1 MAVEQSRH
9 KPVVLLE
16 PQGLRVPVGSR
27 VAYLFDTPA
36 DRTRFAGFIAEG
48 LSQGDKCIIVTDR
61 RGREQFSEAIDAL
74 GISVSEHESTGAL
87 VIITG
92 EVSTSDM
99 EEIAVPLLKDA
110 RARFR
115 FIRAINDT
123 NWMSEQGWTARDFL
137 RLEVKG
143 HLLMQHQPCTIIC
156 QYNTNRIERA
166 NLDQIIAAHEF
177 TVAGP
182 TVEKNPDRR
191 ALGQII
197 FDGMDEQLRVL
208 TRLQNLSLN
217 LTATHS
223 LDERLDYIIEAAITI
238 CRADRAAISYFD
250 EAGELRIMRQQ
261 GLSEDYMSHRR
272 LTRSDPSIARMI
284 ASGEPTIIQDIE
296 HLKNTSS
303 NYDNWKRAGLRSIVT
318 LPLISDGEVFGAVST
333 GSGTEHHYTQTEIDA
348 MSILAAQA
356 SAAITNARLFE
367 QLREANRAKDEFL
380 ANLSHELRT
389 PLTPILG
396 WMHILRPLTA
406 SSPVLAQGLE
416 TIERNA
422 RQQAGLINDLL
433 DLTRIVSGK
442 MELARDL
449 KRLNGMVASSVDQI
463 RQQAE
468 ARGLKL
474 IVSLPAE
481 PVVCN
486 VDGVRIQQVLS
497 NLLNNAVK
505 FTPDGGE
512 VRVSLS
518 TADHGSSESEALI
531 EVADTGIGI
540 GPEFLPHV
548 FDRFTQAHGGIN
560 QHYGGLGLGLAITR
574 AIVEMHGGRIEARSE
589 GLGQGS
595 RFIVRLPGS
604 GVGKGAGQQASKGAA
619 AESASPESLGLRVLV
634 IEDSVDTLDMLSVWL
649 DSFGCEIMMATH
661 GAEALKMAAEQTP
674 DLIISDIGLPQ
685 LDGYELIRQL
695 RNMSG
700 LERVPAIALTGY
712 ARVEDRELALA
723 AGYDAHLAKPAEIE
737 NLLYLLKKLTKK

>member
-1 MAVEQSRH
+1 MAAEQLTH

-16 PQGLRVPVGSR
+16 PHGLRVPVGSR
-27 VAYLFDTPA
+27 VAYLFDTPG

-48 LSQGDKCIIVTDR
+48 LSDGDKCIIVTDR
-61 RGREQFSEAIDAL
+61 QGRETFSEAIDAL
-74 GISVSEHESTGAL
+74 GVSASEHESAGSL

-92 EVSTSDM
+92 AVSTEGM
-99 EEIAVPLLKDA
+99 EEIAVPLLKDS

-123 NWMSEQGWTARDFL
+123 GWMSEQGWTSRDFL

-143 HLLMQHQPCTIIC
+143 HLLMQRQPCTIIC
-156 QYNTNRIERA
+156 QYDTNRIERA
-166 NLDQIIAAHEF
+166 NLDQIIATHEYK
-177 TVAGP
+177 VIGP
-182 TVEKNPDRR
+182 NVEKNPDRR

-208 TRLQNLSLN
+208 TRLQSLSLN

-238 CRADRAAISYFD
+238 CRADRAAISYFNA
-250 EAGELRIMRQQ
+250 AGELCIMRQH
-261 GLSEDYMSHRR
+261 GLSEEYLNHRR

-284 ASGEPTIIQDIE
+284 ASGEPTIIQNVE
-296 HLKNTSS
+296 HLKNISS
-303 NYDNWKRAGLRSIVT
+303 NYDNWKRSGICSIVT

-333 GSGTEHHYTQTEIDA
+333 GSATEHHYTQTEIDA

-367 QLREANRAKDEFL
+367 QLHEASRAKDDFL

-396 WMHILRPLTA
+396 WMHILRPLAA
-406 SSPVLAQGLE
+406 SSPLLAQGLE

-442 MELARDL
+442 IELSREP
-449 KRLNGMVASSVDQI
+449 KSLNGLVAAGLDQI

-468 ARGLKL
+468 ARHIK
-474 IVSLPAE
+474 INVSLPDE

-486 VDGVRIQQVLS
+486 VDAVRIQQVLS

-505 FTPDGGE
+505 FTPDEGE
-512 VRVSLS
+512 IRVALS
-518 TADHGSSESEALI
+518 MIDHGYGNCEALI

-548 FDRFTQAHGGIN
+548 FDRFTQAHAGIK

-574 AIVEMHGGRIEARSE
+574 AMVEMHGGRIEAQSE

-595 RFIVRLPGS
+595 RFTVRLPGS
-604 GVGKGAGQQASKGAA
+604 GMEKGAGPKPSKGAA
-619 AESASPESLGLRVLV
+619 AEATSQESLGLRVMV
-634 IEDSVDTLDMLSVWL
+634 VEDSLDTLDMLRVWL
-649 DSFGCEIMMATH
+649 DSFGCEIMMATR
-661 GAEALKMAAEQTP
+661 GAEALKLAAEQPP

-695 RNMSG
+695 RNMPG

-712 ARVEDRELALA
+712 AREEDRELALA
-723 AGYDAHLAKPAEIE
+723 AGYDAHLAKPAEMQS
-737 NLLYLLKKLTKK
+737 LLYMLKKLTKK

>member
-1 MAVEQSRH
+1 MAAERSRR
-9 KPVVLLE
+9 KPDVLLE
-16 PQGLRVPVGSR
+16 PHGLRVPVGSR
-27 VAYLFDTPA
+27 VAYLFDAPA
-36 DRTRFAGFIAEG
+36 DRTHFAGFIAEG
-48 LSQGDKCIIVTDR
+48 LLEGDKCVIITDQ
-61 RGREQFSEAIDAL
+61 RGRRQFLGAIEAL
-74 GISVSEHESTGAL
+74 GLSPGEHEKTGAL
-87 VIITG
+87 VIVTG
-92 EVSTSDM
+92 EVTTAAM
-99 EEIAVPLLKDA
+99 EGIAVPILKDA
-110 RARFR
+110 RAHFR
-115 FIRAINDT
+115 FMRAINDT
-123 NWMSEQGWTARDFL
+123 NWMGEYGWTARDFL

-143 HLLMQHQPCTIIC
+143 HLLMQRQPCTVIC
-156 QYNTNRIERA
+156 QYDTRRIERA
-166 NLDQIIAAHEF
+166 NLDQIIAAHQY

-182 TVEKNPDRR
+182 DVERNPDRR
-191 ALGQII
+191 ALSYII

-223 LDERLDYIIEAAITI
+223 LDERLDYIIEAAMTI

-261 GLSEDYMSHRR
+261 GLSQDYVSNRR
-272 LTRSDPSIARMI
+272 LTRSEPSIARMI
-284 ASGEPTIIQDIE
+284 ASREPTIIQDVE
-296 HLKNTSS
+296 NLKNISP
-303 NYDNWKRAGLRSIVT
+303 NYENWKRAGIRSIVT

-333 GSGTEHHYTQTEIDA
+333 GSGAEHHYTQTEIDA

-367 QLREANRAKDEFL
+367 QLHEANRAKDDFL

-396 WMHILRPLTA
+396 WMHILRPLAA
-406 SSPVLAQGLE
+406 SNPLLAQGLE

-442 MELARDL
+442 MELAREL
-449 KRLNGMVASSVDQI
+449 KSLNPMVASSVDQI

-468 ARGLKL
+468 ARR
-474 IVSLPAE
+474 INVTVSLPAE

-486 VDGVRIQQVLS
+486 IDAVRIQQVVS

-518 TADHGSSESEALI
+518 TTDPETGVSETLI

-548 FDRFTQAHGGIN
+548 FDRFTQAYGGIN

-574 AIVEMHGGRIEARSE
+574 AIVEMHGGSIEAESE
-589 GLGQGS
+589 GSGQGS

-604 GVGKGAGQQASKGAA
+604 GMEKIARPQAPRVAT
-619 AESASPESLGLRVLV
+619 AEPRSQERLGLRVLV
-634 IEDSVDTLDMLSVWL
+634 IEDSLDTLDMLRVWL
-649 DSFGCEIMMATH
+649 DSFGCEIMMATR
-661 GAEALKMAAEQTP
+661 GAEALELAANQTP

-685 LDGYELIRQL
+685 LDGYELLRQL
-695 RNMSG
+695 RNMTG

-712 ARVEDRELALA
+712 AREEDRVLALA
-723 AGYDAHLAKPAEIE
+723 AGYDAHLAKPAEMQR
-737 NLLYLLKKLTKK
+737 LLNMVKMLTRK

>member
-16 PQGLRVPVGSR
+16 PNGLRVPVGSR
-27 VAYLFDTPA
+27 VAYLFDSPA

-48 LSQGDKCIIVTDR
+48 LSEGDKCIIITDR
-61 RGREQFSEAIDAL
+61 RGAEQFSEALAAL
-74 GISVSEHESTGAL
+74 GVNAGEHENTGAL

-92 EVSTSDM
+92 EVTTAAM
-99 EEIAVPLLKDA
+99 EGIAVPVLKDA

-115 FIRAINDT
+115 FMRAINDT
-123 NWMSEQGWTARDFL
+123 NWMSEHGWTARDFL

-143 HLLMQHQPCTIIC
+143 HLLMQRQPCTIVC
-156 QYNTNRIERA
+156 QYDTSRIERA
-166 NLDQIIAAHEF
+166 NLDQIIAAHEY
-177 TVAGP
+177 TVAGSN
-182 TVEKNPDRR
+182 VERNPDRR

-223 LDERLDYIIEAAITI
+223 LDERLDYIIEAAMTI

-250 EAGELRIMRQQ
+250 DVGELRIMRQR
-261 GLSEDYMSHRR
+261 GLSEDYMSNRR
-272 LTRSDPSIARMI
+272 LTSADPSVARMI
-284 ASGEPTIIQDIE
+284 VSREPTIIQDVE
-296 HLKNTSS
+296 NLKNVSP
-303 NYDNWKRAGLRSIVT
+303 NYDNWKRAGIRSIVT

-333 GSGTEHHYTQTEIDA
+333 GSGAEHHYTQTEIDA

-367 QLREANRAKDEFL
+367 QLSEANRAKDDFL

-396 WMHILRPLTA
+396 WMHILRPLAA
-406 SSPVLAQGLE
+406 SSPLLAQGLE

-442 MELARDL
+442 MELSRAP
-449 KRLNGMVASSVDQI
+449 KNLNGMVAASVDQI

-468 ARGLKL
+468 ARRVKM

-481 PVVCN
+481 PVVC
-486 VDGVRIQQVLS
+486 DIDAVRIQQVIS

-505 FTPDGGE
+505 FTPDEGE
-512 VRVSLS
+512 VRVSVS
-518 TADHGSSESEALI
+518 TGGCGGEGEALI

-574 AIVEMHGGRIEARSE
+574 AIVEMHGGQIEAESD
-589 GLGQGS
+589 GLGKGS
-595 RFIVRLPGS
+595 RFIVRLPCS
-604 GVGKGAGQQASKGAA
+604 GMEKGAGQQASKGAA
-619 AESASPESLGLRVLV
+619 AEPASEERLGLRVLV
-634 IEDSVDTLDMLSVWL
+634 IEDSLDTLDMLRVWL

-661 GAEALKMAAEQTP
+661 GAEALELAAGQTP

-685 LDGYELIRQL
+685 LDGYELLRQL
-695 RNMSG
+695 RNVSG
-700 LERVPAIALTGY
+700 MERVPAIALTGY
-712 ARVEDRELALA
+712 AREEDRALALA
-723 AGYDAHLAKPAEIE
+723 AGYNAHLSKPAELQS
-737 NLLYLLKKLTKK
+737 LLYMLKELTKK

>member
-9 KPVVLLE
+9 KTVVLLE
-16 PQGLRVPVGSR
+16 PDGLRVPIGSR

-48 LSQGDKCIIVTDR
+48 LSEGDKCIIITDQ
-61 RGREQFSEAIDAL
+61 RGREQFSKAIDAL
-74 GISVSEHESTGAL
+74 GINVSEHESAGAL

-92 EVSTSDM
+92 EVSTAGM
-99 EEIAVPLLKDA
+99 EAIAIPVLKDA
-110 RARFR
+110 RERFR
-115 FIRAINDT
+115 FMRAINDT
-123 NWMSEQGWTARDFL
+123 NWMSEQGWTPRDFL

-143 HLLMQHQPCTIIC
+143 HLLMQRQPCTIIC

-166 NLDQIIAAHEF
+166 SLDQIIAAHEY
-177 TVAGP
+177 TVVGP
-182 TVEKNPDRR
+182 DVEKNPDRR

-261 GLSEDYMSHRR
+261 GLSADYMSHRR

-296 HLKNTSS
+296 NLKNRSP
-303 NYDNWKRAGLRSIVT
+303 NYDNWKRAGIRSIVT

-356 SAAITNARLFE
+356 SAAITNARLFQ
-367 QLREANRAKDEFL
+367 QLSEANRAKDEFL

-396 WMHILRPLTA
+396 WMHILRPLAA
-406 SSPVLAQGLE
+406 SSPLLAQGLE

-442 MELARDL
+442 MELSREP
-449 KRLNGMVASSVDQI
+449 KSINGMVAASVDQI

-468 ARGLKL
+468 TRGIKV
-474 IVSLPAE
+474 IVNLPAE

-505 FTPDGGE
+505 FTPDEGE

-518 TADHGSSESEALI
+518 ITGYGSGESEALI

-540 GPEFLPHV
+540 EPEFLPHV
-548 FDRFTQAHGGIN
+548 FDRFTQAHSGIN

-574 AIVEMHGGRIEARSE
+574 AIVEMHGGRIEAQSG

-595 RFIVRLPGS
+595 RFIVRMPGN
-604 GVGKGAGQQASKGAA
+604 GVGKSVGPQAPKGAA
-619 AESASPESLGLRVLV
+619 AESASPESLGIRVLV
-634 IEDSVDTLDMLSVWL
+634 IEDSLDTLDMLKVWL
-649 DSFGCEIMMATH
+649 DSFGCEVMMATR
-661 GAEALKMAAEQTP
+661 GAEALKLAAEQTP

-695 RNMSG
+695 RTMSG

-723 AGYDAHLAKPAEIE
+723 AGYDAHLAKPTEIE
-737 NLLYLLKKLTKK
+737 SLLYLLKQLTKK